1 MERLLRVRFAGV
13 LPLGIFGNSGNFFEM
28 IATDNV
34 TAWKDR
40 NCLILL
46 NITFDGL
53 SLASEAA
60 TGKN

>member
-1 MERLLRVRFAGV
+1 
-13 LPLGIFGNSGNFFEM
+13 M

>member
-1 MERLLRVRFAGV
+1 MNTGAEPGKLILSWEFLGI
-13 LPLGIFGNSGNFFEM
+13 LGIFWKR
-28 IATDNV
+28 IATDIV
-34 TAWKDR
+34 TTWKDR

-46 NITFDGL
+46 YITFGGL